1 MQEIRLLEIIEMD
14 DLKKFNDSMKK
25 LKYFHFFIFLFLS
38 AYFLF
43 VGDFNLYMALV
54 VGFITVVILASN
66 EKIAKDVRFVIVHV
80 VLSIVAV
87 GFFDYFSKIGS
98 RLDNIA
104 SFMTPIAF
112 FLSLY
117 GFYLK
122 K

>member
-1 MQEIRLLEIIEMD
+1 MN

-25 LKYFHFFIFLFLS
+25 LKYFHFFIFLILS
-38 AYFLF
+38 IYFLF
-43 VGDFNLYMALV
+43 VGDFNLHMALV
-54 VGFITVVILASN
+54 VGFITVAILASN
-66 EKIAKDVRFVIVHV
+66 EKIAKDVRFIIVHV

-87 GFFDYFSKIGS
+87 GFFDFFSKIGS
-98 RLDNIA
+98 RLDNIG
-104 SFMTPIAF
+104 SFMTPIAFF

>member
-43 VGDFNLYMALV
+43 VGDFNLYMVLV